1 MKRNMN
7 RILSVLLA
15 VVMLVSV
22 IGTGM
27 ITASAEEPTY
37 QATDSYVLNFSNQN
51 IAGYEDYDN
60 KRLYASPYRTDI
72 FVTEDGELSNWD
84 WCSGCVLNMINT
96 TKLAQGGEGAY
107 ASIGVYCVDAV
118 TDGVTGY
125 DYRRVNL
132 EDAT

>member
-1 MKRNMN
+1 MN

-72 FVTEDGELSNWD
+72 FGTEDGELSNWD

-107 ASIGVYCVDAV
+107 ASIGV
-118 TDGVTGY
+118 
-125 DYRRVNL
+125 
-132 EDAT
+132 